1 MNNETNFTAGN
12 KCRSAIFEKQNSI
25 LAQSVGGSISND
37 VNISL
42 AGNSDSSEFVGE
54 LSLGHLIDN
63 ALSADEIAD
72 IALRD
77 PSSGVLINL
86 DNGDASVSN
95 LQIGNRE
102 IRDGEQSI
110 NAGEIRGGGSCI
122 MLGSDGVVTIQ
133 SNGNDVIKVSG
144 DEIVIGGD
152 LKISIDAI
160 KVFADCINNNFA
172 PGEFMDIV
180 KERIKMKSNSEL
192 IEKRLGAIDGN

>member
-1 MNNETNFTAGN
+1 MNGMEFQQVM
-12 KCRSAIFEKQNSI
+12 EHV
-25 LAQSVGGSISND
+25 AQQVVGGSISND